1 MRSITAVIIED
12 EIETIQKLKQFS
24 LENNLIIE
32 VIAFAVNIKESIEVI
47 KEHKPELIFINTTE
61 ENLENFNLFLEL
73 DFNLP
78 KLVFMSGEVEDA
90 YKAIK
95 LNAVDFL
102 QKPLNVNDF
111 IISIYKTLKMI
122 EMEQVFQNQKIQQIN
137 TINSLYQ
144 SNDYVAIASIDK
156 IELLKI
162 DDIVY
167 CKAEGKYTEFHLS
180 NGKKILSSKNLGEYK
195 NILES
200 GSLFRIHHSYV
211 INIKHI
217 TKITKKDGYY
227 CELING
233 DKLPIAK
240 RRQDEFLKFIK
251 L

>member
-1 MRSITAVIIED
+1 
-12 EIETIQKLKQFS
+12 
-24 LENNLIIE
+24 
-32 VIAFAVNIKESIEVI
+32 
-47 KEHKPELIFINTTE
+47 
-61 ENLENFNLFLEL
+61 
-73 DFNLP
+73 
-78 KLVFMSGEVEDA
+78 MSGEVEYA

>member
-78 KLVFMSGEVEDA
+78 KLVFMSGEVEYA

-95 LNAVDFL
+95 LNAIDFL

-144 SNDYVAIASIDK
+144 SNDYVAIA
-156 IELLKI
+156 
-162 DDIVY
+162 
-167 CKAEGKYTEFHLS
+167 
-180 NGKKILSSKNLGEYK
+180 
-195 NILES
+195 
-200 GSLFRIHHSYV
+200 
-211 INIKHI
+211 
-217 TKITKKDGYY
+217 
-227 CELING
+227 
-233 DKLPIAK
+233 
-240 RRQDEFLKFIK
+240 
-251 L
+251 

>member
-78 KLVFMSGEVEDA
+78 KLVFMSGEVEYA

>member
-12 EIETIQKLKQFS
+12 EIESIQKLKQFS

-78 KLVFMSGEVEDA
+78 KLVFMSGEVEYA

>member
-78 KLVFMSGEVEDA
+78 KLVFMSGEVEYA

-95 LNAVDFL
+95 LNAIDFL